1 MEYLSGSV
9 LYTLVFLFRWG
20 YMYTYYGKENH
31 AAVQVDNSW
40 WCLYNGD
47 GVDIEAD
54 HSHHV
59 Q

>member
-1 MEYLSGSV
+1 MVLSCILS
-9 LYTLVFLFRWG
+9 YFSSDEDTCTHI
-20 YMYTYYGKENH
+20 MGKNH
-31 AAVQVDNSW
+31 AAVQVDNSC